1 MMSDLFL
8 AVKEEI
14 QKYLADKDFTLR
26 GGDFVRKKSPF
37 KREECII
44 LYSRRSRAP
53 YDYVEITAL
62 CNIYYKEVNAL
73 DKKVVAD
80 FLNAYPIIAGS
91 IGYFKENGPNYF
103 FINIASVSEVDH
115 VVQEIIKNITEGAF
129 NLFNNI
135 YPTLESIVE
144 GIRLKKPFL
153 RDYIKPS
160 LRESVRIA
168 AMLYLTENKENALAW
183 FEDSAPDEKDKSL
196 FLEKMK
202 NNWK

>member
-1 MMSDLFL
+1 MSDLFST
-8 AVKEEI
+8 VKEEI
-14 QKYLADKDFTLR
+14 QTYLADKGFTLR
-26 GGDFVRKKSPF
+26 GGKFVRKKSPF

-44 LYSRRSRAP
+44 LYSRRSRPP
-53 YDYVEITAL
+53 YDYVEITTL

-73 DKKVVAD
+73 DKKIVAD
-80 FLNAYPIIAGS
+80 FLNSYPIVAGS
-91 IGYFKENGPNYF
+91 IGYFKENDPNYF
-103 FINIASVSEVDH
+103 VVRINNMSEVNN

-135 YPTLESIVE
+135 FPTLESIVE
-144 GIRLKKPFL
+144 GIKLKKSFL

-160 LRESVRIA
+160 LRESVQVA
-168 AMLYLTENKENALAW
+168 AMLYLIENKENALAW
-183 FEDSAPDEKDKSL
+183 FEDSAPNEKDKNL

>member
-1 MMSDLFL
+1 MSDLFL
-8 AVKEEI
+8 TVKEEI
-14 QKYLADKDFTLR
+14 QTYLADKDFTLR
-26 GGDFVRKKSPF
+26 GGKFVRKKSPF

-44 LYSRRSRAP
+44 LYSRRSRPP

-73 DKKVVAD
+73 DKKIVTD
-80 FLNAYPIIAGS
+80 FSNSYPIIAGS
-91 IGYFKENGPNYF
+91 IGYFKEHEPNYF
-103 FINIASVSEVDH
+103 SINIANVAEVNN

-135 YPTLESIVE
+135 FPTLESIVE
-144 GIRLKKPFL
+144 GIRLKKSFL
-153 RDYIKPS
+153 RDYIEPS
-160 LRESVRIA
+160 LRESARVA

-183 FEDSAPDEKDKSL
+183 FENSAPNEKDKSL